1 MDRSARNFFALMI
14 GMGVVIAGGLWMS
27 RADKPPAT
35 SSVPAQVERGKF
47 FGAKETEYPSW
58 FKDSFLD
65 LKDDLADATKN
76 GKRLMI
82 IFTQNGCPYCN
93 ALVERNLS
101 QKDIEELV
109 RSKFDVMALNMWGD
123 RHVSSLDGRSL
134 NEKSFAE
141 ELKVQFTPTILFF
154 NEQGQVILR
163 LNGYLPPEKFKQAVT
178 YIADKMENQQSYQEY
193 LASRQVIL
201 KSGQLPKE
209 DFFQPPPFN
218 LVRKSGQNA
227 RPLAV
232 YFEQMDCPNCDDL
245 HKKVLIDADTRKLI
259 NQFDNV
265 QLDMWSDT
273 PVTLPDGSSS
283 TARQWA
289 KQLDIKYAP
298 TIVLFDSSGKEVIR
312 SEAFFKIFHTQGI
325 YAYVISGDYKTQPSF
340 QRFLS
345 ARADH
350 LREQGK
356 DVNIWRLGDE

>member
-1 MDRSARNFFALMI
+1 MDRSARNFFALLI
-14 GMGVVIAGGLWMS
+14 GMGVVIAGGLWIS
-27 RADKPPAT
+27 RADKPLTTPTPSAPA
-35 SSVPAQVERGKF
+35 ERGKF

-65 LKDDLADATKN
+65 LKDDLTEATKN
-76 GKRLMI
+76 GKRLML

-123 RHVSSLDGRSL
+123 RHVTSLDGKSI
-134 NEKSFAE
+134 NEKTFAE
-141 ELKVQFTPTILFF
+141 ENKVQFTPTILFF
-154 NEQGQVILR
+154 DEQGQVILR

-178 YIADKMENQQSYQEY
+178 YIADKMEKKVAYQDY
-193 LASRQVIL
+193 LASRQIIM

-209 DFFQPPPFN
+209 DFYLPPTAN
-218 LVRKSGQNA
+218 LSRKPGGNA

-232 YFEQMDCPNCDDL
+232 YFEQLDCPNCEDL

-259 NQFDNV
+259 SQFDNV

-273 PVTLPDGSSS
+273 PITLPDGSSS

-298 TIVLFDSSGKEVIR
+298 TIVLFDANGNEVIR

-325 YAYVISGDYKTQPSF
+325 YAYVLSGEYKTQPSF

-350 LREQGK
+350 MREQGK
-356 DVNIWRLGDE
+356 DVNIWRLNDE